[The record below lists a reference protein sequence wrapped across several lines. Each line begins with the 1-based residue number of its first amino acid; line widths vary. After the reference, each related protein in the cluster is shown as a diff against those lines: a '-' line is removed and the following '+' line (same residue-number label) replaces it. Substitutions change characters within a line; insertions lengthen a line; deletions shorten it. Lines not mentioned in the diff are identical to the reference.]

1 MGARAGRQLRREL
14 AGSAFEALRAGEGV
28 QPLSA
33 GPRDET
39 ELLEALGDS
48 ASAQLR
54 KSVRTREVR
63 RGEYIYFEA
72 QPAEHLWVVR
82 SGEVRTLRTSA
93 SGRITTLEL
102 VRPGGLFGM
111 AAVVEDSHY
120 TDSAQAVAAGEVS
133 SVRQKTIAAVLQRN
147 PEAGH
152 ALLRIVARRLQN
164 AHDRLCS
171 FANDSVTARLAQT
184 VLDEAEG
191 DRIEL
196 TRRILGESAGTT
208 VETTI
213 RILKGFERE
222 GWIEGGVGWIRILD
236 SAALEATAQ
245 DDKTGNKG
253 G

>member
-1 MGARAGRQLRREL
+1 M
-14 AGSAFEALRAGEGV
+14 
-28 QPLSA
+28 
-33 GPRDET
+33 
-39 ELLEALGDS
+39 
-48 ASAQLR
+48 
-54 KSVRTREVR
+54 RTRQVR

-82 SGEVRTLRTSA
+82 SGEIRTLRTSPG
-93 SGRITTLEL
+93 GRVTTLEL

-133 SVRQKTIAAVLQRN
+133 SVRQKAIAGVLRDN
-147 PEAGH
+147 PEAGN
-152 ALLRIVARRLQN
+152 ALLRIVARR
-164 AHDRLCS
+164 
-171 FANDSVTARLAQT
+171 QT

-191 DRIEL
+191 DEIKL

-222 GWIEGGVGWIRILD
+222 GWIECGVGWIRVLD
-236 SAALEATAQ
+236 RAALAATAQ
-245 DDKTGNKG
+245 DDKSR
-253 G
+253 

>member
-1 MGARAGRQLRREL
+1 M
-14 AGSAFEALRAGEGV
+14 
-28 QPLSA
+28 
-33 GPRDET
+33 
-39 ELLEALGDS
+39 
-48 ASAQLR
+48 
-54 KSVRTREVR
+54 RTRQVR

-82 SGEVRTLRTSA
+82 SGEIRTLRTSPG
-93 SGRITTLEL
+93 GRVTTLEL

-133 SVRQKTIAAVLQRN
+133 SVRQKAIAGVLRDN
-147 PEAGH
+147 PEAGN
-152 ALLRIVARRLQN
+152 ALLRIVARRLRS

-171 FANDSVTARLAQT
+171 FANDSVTSRLAQT

-191 DRIEL
+191 DEIKL

-222 GWIEGGVGWIRILD
+222 GWIECGVGWIRVLD
-236 SAALEATAQ
+236 RAALAATAQ
-245 DDKTGNKG
+245 DDKSR
-253 G
+253 

>member
-1 MGARAGRQLRREL
+1 M
-14 AGSAFEALRAGEGV
+14 
-28 QPLSA
+28 SA

-133 SVRQKTIAAVLQRN
+133 SVRQKTIAAVLQGN

-184 VLDEAEG
+184 LLDEDEPEG

-236 SAALEATAQ
+236 RATLEATAQ
-245 DDKTGNKG
+245 DDKAN
-253 G
+253 

>member
-1 MGARAGRQLRREL
+1 M
-14 AGSAFEALRAGEGV
+14 
-28 QPLSA
+28 
-33 GPRDET
+33 
-39 ELLEALGDS
+39 
-48 ASAQLR
+48 
-54 KSVRTREVR
+54 RTRQVR
-63 RGEYIYFEA
+63 RGEYIYFEDQA
-72 QPAEHLWVVR
+72 AEHLWAVR

-120 TDSAQAVAAGEVS
+120 TDSAQAVAAGEVL
-133 SVRQKTIAAVLQRN
+133 SVRQKTIAAVLRDN
-147 PEAGH
+147 PEAGN

-184 VLDEAEG
+184 LLDEDEPEG
-191 DRIEL
+191 DRIKL

-213 RILKGFERE
+213 RILRGFDRE

-236 SAALEATAQ
+236 RAALEATAQ
-245 DDKTGNKG
+245 DDKTK
-253 G
+253 